1 MGSAIKKERIVL
13 LDIMQGIAML
23 LVILGHHLL
32 DFMPKAYSGIHYY
45 IYTFH
50 MPLFIFISGFLISY
64 SYKEEIGYFKYVK
77 KRFIKFFIP
86 YFIIGVIVTILYH
99 FMYGENIFKNILNL
113 IISPKE
119 TPTTF
124 LWYIYLLF
132 FFYALYPVVHKTLN
146 SSIIYYLLAIG
157 IILYI
162 FPFKTSILCLD
173 YFTRYLIFYLIGCLS
188 ARYFR
193 VFQLQ
198 RAKLTSYLFLAVFI
212 VTSIIFIVR
221 NVYNPAIEF
230 VIPFLSI
237 PAVYAISL
245 LLKNIPIITEVLS
258 DISHECFHIYLLHMF
273 VIQGLA
279 IIFHRLYSEQLSI
292 TGMTFYIL
300 ISTIISIIIP
310 IYFFRVINKFIALI
324 KK

>member
-1 MGSAIKKERIVL
+1 MGTNTKKERLVI

-23 LVILGHHLL
+23 LVIIGHHLL
-32 DFMPKAYSGIHYY
+32 DFMPKAYSSIHYY
-45 IYTFH
+45 LYTFH

-64 SYKEEIGYFKYVK
+64 SYKEGIGYSKYVK

-99 FMYGENIFKNILNL
+99 FMYGEDIFKNILNL

-119 TPTTF
+119 SPTTF

-132 FFYALYPVVHKTLN
+132 FFYALYPIVHKTLQN
-146 SSIIYYLLAIG
+146 SIIYYLLGFG

-173 YFTRYLIFYLIGCLS
+173 YFTSYLIFYLMGCLS

-212 VTSIIFIVR
+212 ITSIIFIVR
-221 NVYNPAIEF
+221 SVYNPAVEF
-230 VIPFLSI
+230 IIPFLAI

-245 LLKNIPIITEVLS
+245 LMEKIPIIPNVLS

-279 IIFHRLYSEQLSI
+279 LIFHSLYPEQLSI
-292 TGMTFYIL
+292 AEMTLYIL